1 MKKKKEIIAKKFAE
15 EFQIPEDA
23 VMDTFGIEFCGG
35 NDVTV
40 NGCNGIV
47 EYEDTSIALNL
58 GSSVVRFRGADLEI
72 VNFFERRVIIKGL
85 IAVMEFSS

>member
-35 NDVTV
+35 NNVTV
-40 NGCNGIV
+40 DGCNGIV
-47 EYEDTSIALNL
+47 EYEDTAIALNL
-58 GSSVVRFRGADLEI
+58 GATVVRFRGADLEI
-72 VNFFERRVIIKGL
+72 IHFFERSVVIKGF